1 MEPVVPSLPKLPGAK
16 ALSSAADSLQK
27 AAHNAAD
34 SAVQVVHNSGHTDLT
49 IIALVVLAA
58 LLCGL
63 VMEHLK
69 QPAILGYMVAGVLL
83 GPSVAGLVHDKSQI
97 AMLAELGVLLLLFV
111 IGMELSLRI
120 FKRIWRLAVA
130 AAGLQIAASLGV
142 FWIFAYFFKWPLSM
156 AVLMGFVV
164 AMSSTAVAIKILQDA
179 DEIKTRAGRVA
190 VAVLIAQ
197 DMAVVP
203 MMLTI
208 GVMGSKGFD
217 WMSAV
222 SLAGAVGLL
231 GGLVWYLSR
240 GRKLVLPVPAILRN
254 KPEELGALV
263 AVALCFGAA
272 SISGLL
278 GLSAAYGA
286 FVAGLVIG
294 NSNLKTQVLDEV
306 KPIQAVLMMVFFL
319 SIGLLID
326 LPYIWSHLA
335 TVLSILFIVTV
346 LKTVFNV
353 GIVRA
358 LGQPWAV
365 AVVSGVVLAQI
376 GEFSFLLTAVAVN
389 TNVIPEETSRLVVAV
404 TVLSL
409 LMSPLWTIT
418 ARRLHGLAADGISTV
433 GDVVT
438 ILWGPETELAKRGLS
453 LAGGRTVSFVH
464 NLRAAV
470 SAVKAKRA
478 QKKLA
483 AAVINDNPPKPT
495 PPKDIASTAGSGENR
510 VSESDA

>member
-1 MEPVVPSLPKLPGAK
+1 MEA
-16 ALSSAADSLQK
+16 
-27 AAHNAAD
+27 NAIETA
-34 SAVQVVHNSGHTDLT
+34 SAVAHTDLT
-49 IIALVVLAA
+49 GIAIVVVAA

-63 VMEHLK
+63 GMERLK

-83 GPSVAGLVHDKSQI
+83 GPSALGLVRDEGQI
-97 AMLAELGVLLLLFV
+97 AVLAELGVLMLLFV
-111 IGMELSLRI
+111 IGMELSLRV

-130 AAGLQIAASLGV
+130 VAALQISASLAV
-142 FWIFAYFFKWPLSM
+142 FWVLAFAFDWPLPM

-179 DEIKTRAGRVA
+179 RELKTRAGRIA

-208 GVMGSKGFD
+208 GVMGRGGFD

-222 SLAGAVGLL
+222 SLSGAVALL

-240 GRKLVLPVPAILRN
+240 GRKVQLPLPAILHTKR
-254 KPEELGALV
+254 EELGALV

-272 SISGLL
+272 AISGLL

-294 NSNLKTQVLDEV
+294 NSNLKDKVFHEV

-326 LPYIWSHLA
+326 LNYIWQNLGA
-335 TVLSILFIVTV
+335 VLTILFMVTV
-346 LKTVFNV
+346 FKTMLNI
-353 GIVRA
+353 GIIRV
-358 LGQPWAV
+358 LGQPWPV
-365 AVVSGVVLAQI
+365 AVVAGISLAQI
-376 GEFSFLLTAVAVN
+376 GEFSFLLAGVAAVSG
-389 TNVIPEETSRLVVAV
+389 VIPDETSRLVVAV

-409 LMSPLWTIT
+409 LMSPLWTLT
-418 ARRLHGLAADGISTV
+418 ARRLHGIAADGIDTMGEV
-433 GDVVT
+433 WT
-438 ILWGPETELAKRGLS
+438 IAWGSETELAKRGL
-453 LAGGRTVSFVH
+453 TV
-464 NLRAAV
+464 
-470 SAVKAKRA
+470 
-478 QKKLA
+478 
-483 AAVINDNPPKPT
+483 
-495 PPKDIASTAGSGENR
+495 AGSRTARRLKQWKERRRNR
-510 VSESDA
+510 A